1 MEKIKAMGHHKQ
13 STRTGQLKKNKKQ
26 EYIKDTVNQIKWWYL
41 LFHSAGILGLC
52 QLKSVGIC

>member
-1 MEKIKAMGHHKQ
+1 MEKIKAMSHHKQ
-13 STRTGQLKKNKKQ
+13 STRTAQLEKKKQ

-41 LFHSAGILGLC
+41 LCHSAGILGLC